1 MLISIIVPV
10 YNEEKGVG
18 AFMKSLKEIK
28 SDYGSCEVIFVD
40 GGSTDNTFDIVKE
53 EFFIVKS
60 PKKGRGCQ
68 MNYGSALAKGEV
80 LLFLH
85 SDSVIPPDGLKYV
98 RDALKKGK
106 AGCFRIRFDSKSFL
120 MKICGFMS
128 DSRVK
133 IRNIAFGDQGIFITK
148 EYFTEIG
155 KYPEISIMED
165 YQLSM
170 NIKKDG
176 SKIVLADAEILTSER
191 RFLKHGRLKTMARMQ
206 LLQHMYRRG
215 ESVERIEK
223 IYNG

>member
-1 MLISIIVPV
+1 MLISIIIPV
-10 YNEEKGVG
+10 YNEEKNIRD
-18 AFMKSLKEIK
+18 FMESLKGIQG
-28 SDYGSCEVIFVD
+28 DHEVIFVD
-40 GGSTDNTFDIVKE
+40 GGSTDNTFNIVKE

-68 MNYGSALAKGEV
+68 MNYGSTLAKGQV

-85 SDSVIPPDGLKYV
+85 SDSTLPADALKYV
-98 RDALKKGK
+98 REALKKSR
-106 AGCFRIRFDSKSFL
+106 AGCFRIRFDSKSIL
-120 MKICGFMS
+120 MKICAFMS

-155 KYPEISIMED
+155 GYPEISIMED
-165 YQLSM
+165 YSLSM

-176 SKIVLADAEILTSER
+176 CKIVLADAEILTSER

-206 LLQHMYRRG
+206 ILQHMYRRG
-215 ESVERIEK
+215 ESAERIEK

>member
-1 MLISIIVPV
+1 MLISIIIPV
-10 YNEEKGVG
+10 YNEEKSIH
-18 AFMKSLKEIK
+18 AFMKSLKEIQ
-28 SDYGSCEVIFVD
+28 GSPEVIFVD

-68 MNYGSALAKGEV
+68 MNYGSTLAKGQV

-85 SDSVIPPDGLKYV
+85 SDSTLPADALKYV
-98 RDALKKGK
+98 REALKKSR
-106 AGCFRIRFDSKSFL
+106 AGCFRIRFDSKSIL
-120 MKICGFMS
+120 MKICAFMS

-155 KYPEISIMED
+155 GYPEISIMED
-165 YQLSM
+165 YSLSM

-176 SKIVLADAEILTSER
+176 CKIVLADAEILTSER

-206 LLQHMYRRG
+206 ILQHMYRRG
-215 ESVERIEK
+215 ESAERIEK

>member
-1 MLISIIVPV
+1 MLISIIIPV
-10 YNEEKGVG
+10 YNEEKSIH
-18 AFMKSLKEIK
+18 AFMKSLKEIQ
-28 SDYGSCEVIFVD
+28 GSPEVIFVD

-60 PKKGRGCQ
+60 PKRGRGCQ
-68 MNYGSALAKGEV
+68 MNYGSTLAKGQV

-85 SDSVIPPDGLKYV
+85 SDSTLPADALKYV
-98 RDALKKGK
+98 REALKKSR
-106 AGCFRIRFDSKSFL
+106 AGCFRIRFDSKSIL
-120 MKICGFMS
+120 MKICAFMS

-155 KYPEISIMED
+155 GYPEISIMED
-165 YQLSM
+165 YSLSM

-176 SKIVLADAEILTSER
+176 CKIVLADAEILTSER

-206 LLQHMYRRG
+206 ILQHMYRRG
-215 ESVERIEK
+215 ESAERIEK